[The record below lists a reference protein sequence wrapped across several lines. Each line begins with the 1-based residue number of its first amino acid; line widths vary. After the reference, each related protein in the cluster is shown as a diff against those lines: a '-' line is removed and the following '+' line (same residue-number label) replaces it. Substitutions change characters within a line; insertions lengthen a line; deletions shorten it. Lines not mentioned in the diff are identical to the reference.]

1 MVLVVV
7 QFKAKTPLIAAV
19 GGVVFKVTTAVSVSV
34 QPFAAVTVTVYVPAV
49 VIELEAASV
58 EPLLHKYVPPPL
70 AVKIVLV
77 VVQSKAKTPLIAA
90 VGSVVF
96 NVTTAVSESVQP
108 LAAVTVTVYVP
119 AVVIALEAANVEP
132 LLHK

>member
-1 MVLVVV
+1 M
-7 QFKAKTPLIAAV
+7 
-19 GGVVFKVTTAVSVSV
+19 
-34 QPFAAVTVTVYVPAV
+34 
-49 VIELEAASV
+49 
-58 EPLLHKYVPPPL
+58 
-70 AVKIVLV
+70 VLV
-77 VVQSKAKTPLIAA
+77 VVQSKANTPLIAA

-108 LAAVTVTVYVP
+108 FAAVTVTVYVP